1 MGERVNILKRLYNWA
16 ASEIQMIYEDFR
28 DGYVS
33 TDRDLLDL
41 VVIGAMVAAMT
52 ILVMYFIGAAGD
64 RAL

>member
-1 MGERVNILKRLYNWA
+1 MNIFKRIYNWA
-16 ASEIQMIYEDFR
+16 VAEIRMVYEDFR

-41 VVIGAMVAAMT
+41 VVIGSMVATMT
-52 ILVMYFIGAAGD
+52 ILVMYFIGIAGD

>member
-1 MGERVNILKRLYNWA
+1 MNIIKRLYNRA
-16 ASEIQMIYEDFR
+16 AAEIQMIYEDFR

-41 VVIGAMVAAMT
+41 VVIGSMVAAMA
-52 ILVMYFIGAAGD
+52 ILAMSFMGVAGD

>member
-1 MGERVNILKRLYNWA
+1 MNIFKRLYNLA
-16 ASEIQMIYEDFR
+16 AAEIRMVYEDFR

-41 VVIGAMVAAMT
+41 VVIGSMVAAMT
-52 ILVMYFIGAAGD
+52 ILVMCFIGIAGD

>member
-1 MGERVNILKRLYNWA
+1 MAIIKRLYNWA
-16 ASEIQMIYEDFR
+16 AAEIQMIYEDFR

-41 VVIGAMVAAMT
+41 VVIGSMVAAMA

>member
-1 MGERVNILKRLYNWA
+1 MKIFKRLYNWTA
-16 ASEIQMIYEDFR
+16 AEIRMIYEDFR

-41 VVIGAMVAAMT
+41 VVIGSMVAAMT
-52 ILVMYFIGAAGD
+52 ILVMYFIGIAGD

>member
-1 MGERVNILKRLYNWA
+1 MNIIKRLYNWA
-16 ASEIQMIYEDFR
+16 ATEIRMVYEDFR

-41 VVIGAMVAAMT
+41 VVIGSMVAAMT
-52 ILVMYFIGAAGD
+52 ILVMCFIGIAGD

>member
-1 MGERVNILKRLYNWA
+1 MNILKRLYNWA

>member
-1 MGERVNILKRLYNWA
+1 MNILKRLYNWA
-16 ASEIQMIYEDFR
+16 ATEIRMVYEDFR

-52 ILVMYFIGAAGD
+52 ILVMSFIGIAGD

>member
-1 MGERVNILKRLYNWA
+1 MNIIKRIYNWA
-16 ASEIQMIYEDFR
+16 ATEIRMVYEDFR

-41 VVIGAMVAAMT
+41 VVIGSMVAAMF
-52 ILVMYFIGAAGD
+52 ILVMSFIGIAGD

>member
-1 MGERVNILKRLYNWA
+1 MNIIKRIYNWA

-28 DGYVS
+28 DGYVK

-41 VVIGAMVAAMT
+41 VVIGAMVAAVA
-52 ILVMYFIGAAGD
+52 ILVMSFIGIAGD

>member
-1 MGERVNILKRLYNWA
+1 MAIIKRLYNWA
-16 ASEIQMIYEDFR
+16 AVEIRMIYEDFR
-28 DGYVS
+28 DGYVK

-41 VVIGAMVAAMT
+41 VVIGSMVAAMT

>member
-1 MGERVNILKRLYNWA
+1 
-16 ASEIQMIYEDFR
+16 MIYEDFR

-41 VVIGAMVAAMT
+41 VVIGSMVAAMT
-52 ILVMYFIGAAGD
+52 ILVMCFIGIAGD

>member
-1 MGERVNILKRLYNWA
+1 MNIFKRLYNWA
-16 ASEIQMIYEDFR
+16 ATEIRMVYEDFR

-41 VVIGAMVAAMT
+41 VVIGSMVAAT
-52 ILVMYFIGAAGD
+52 AILVMYFIGAAGD

>member
-1 MGERVNILKRLYNWA
+1 MNILKRIYNWA
-16 ASEIQMIYEDFR
+16 ATEIRMVYEDFR

-41 VVIGAMVAAMT
+41 VVIGAMVAAMA
-52 ILVMYFIGAAGD
+52 ILVMSFIGVAGD

>member
-1 MGERVNILKRLYNWA
+1 MNIFKRLYNWA
-16 ASEIQMIYEDFR
+16 AAEIQMIYEDFR

-52 ILVMYFIGAAGD
+52 ILVMSLIGVAGD

>member
-1 MGERVNILKRLYNWA
+1 MNIIKRLYNWA
-16 ASEIQMIYEDFR
+16 VTEIRMVYEDFR

-41 VVIGAMVAAMT
+41 VVIGSMVAAMT
-52 ILVMYFIGAAGD
+52 ILVMSFIGVIGD

>member
-1 MGERVNILKRLYNWA
+1 MAIIKRLYNWA
-16 ASEIQMIYEDFR
+16 ATEIRMVYEDFR